1 MSYITVRIRKSAQAP
16 ADNYC
21 FEDGSSV
28 ADIMERLDMRFDK
41 FDVYR
46 DDELLDSDEILSDG
60 DELVITARKLSSG
73 C

>member
-1 MSYITVRIRKSAQAP
+1 MSYMTIRIRKSTTSP

-21 FEDGSSV
+21 FEEGSSV
-28 ADIMERLDMRFDK
+28 ADIMEKLDMRFDK

-46 DDELLDSDEILSDG
+46 NDELLDSDDVLSDG
-60 DELVITARKLSSG
+60 DEIITSPRKLSSG